1 MKNKALTISDTSS
14 VRQACEFYFRTPK
27 FLTLTGNTQKD
38 YEAVLMHTCNTPI
51 QNGKLFGGVKLKDV
65 RFKHVTH
72 LYDTWLNTRGVRR
85 ANYHAT
91 CLSILFNTAIRHE
104 AMISNPVSLIQ
115 RTKNTHRKVK
125 WNEEQVK
132 LFLDTAYGAF
142 RWRSIG
148 LIAHMAYDWAQR
160 MGDMRLLQWSNIDF
174 DLQRLDLEQSKR
186 RADVHIP
193 IDDALIKMLIQQ
205 REDFGFQD
213 YVAPRVTPRNGNYNP
228 YTIQEVSILVN
239 EVKEEAGL
247 PSELWGMDLRRTGIT
262 EMVEAGVD
270 ITGIMQVSGHNSP
283 ESVRP
288 YLVNTFSGASTAI
301 NKRKANKK

>member
-38 YEAVLMHTCNTPI
+38 YEVVLIHTCNTPI
-51 QNGKLFGGVKLKDV
+51 QNGKLFGNVKLKDV

-72 LYDTWLNTRGVRR
+72 LYGTWLVKRGIRR
-85 ANYHAT
+85 SNYHAT

-115 RTKNTHRKVK
+115 RTPNKPRKVK
-125 WNEEQVK
+125 WTEEQVK
-132 LFLDTAYGAF
+132 LFLDTAYSDF

-228 YTIQEVSILVN
+228 YSIQEVSILVN

-247 PSELWGMDLRRTGIT
+247 PNELWGMDLRRTGIT

-283 ESVRP
+283 QSVMP
-288 YLVNTFSGASTAI
+288 YLVNTFSGASTAL

>member
-51 QNGKLFGGVKLKDV
+51 QNNKLFGGVKLKDV

-115 RTKNTHRKVK
+115 RTKNAHRKVK
-125 WNEEQVK
+125 WSEEQVK
-132 LFLDTAYGAF
+132 LFLDTSYSAF

-213 YVAPRVTPRNGNYNP
+213 YVAPRVTPRNGSYSP

-288 YLVNTFSGASTAI
+288 YLVNTFSGASTAL

>member
-38 YEAVLMHTCNTPI
+38 YEVVLIHTCNTPI
-51 QNGKLFGGVKLKDV
+51 QNGKLFGNVKLKDV

-72 LYDTWLNTRGVRR
+72 LYDTWLVKRGIRR
-85 ANYHAT
+85 SNYHAT

-115 RTKNTHRKVK
+115 RTPNKPRKVK
-125 WNEEQVK
+125 WTEEQVK
-132 LFLDTAYGAF
+132 LFLDTAYSDF

-228 YTIQEVSILVN
+228 YSIQEVSILVN

-247 PSELWGMDLRRTGIT
+247 PNELWGMDLRRTGIT

-283 ESVRP
+283 QSVMP
-288 YLVNTFSGASTAI
+288 YLVNTFSGASTAL

>member
-1 MKNKALTISDTSS
+1 MRKKVLTISDSS
-14 VRQACEFYFRTPK
+14 TVRQACEFYFRTPK

-38 YEAVLMHTCNTPI
+38 YEAVLIHNCNTPI
-51 QNGKLFGGVKLKDV
+51 QNNKLFGGVKLKDV

-115 RTKNTHRKVK
+115 RTKNTNRKVK
-125 WNEEQVK
+125 WTEEQVK
-132 LFLDTAYGAF
+132 LFLDTSYSDF

-174 DLQRLDLEQSKR
+174 DAKRLDLEQSKR

-193 IDDALIKMLIQQ
+193 IDGGLIKMLIQQ
-205 REDFGFQD
+205 KEDFGFQD
-213 YVAPRVTPRNGNYNP
+213 YVAPRVTPRNGSYSP
-228 YTIQEVSILVN
+228 YTNQEISTLVN

-247 PSELWGMDLRRTGIT
+247 PKELWGMDLRRTGIT

-283 ESVRP
+283 QSVMP
-288 YLVNTFSGASTAI
+288 YLVNTFSGASTAL

>member
-38 YEAVLMHTCNTPI
+38 YEAVLMHTCNTSI
-51 QNGKLFGGVKLKDV
+51 QNNKLFGGVKLKDV

-115 RTKNTHRKVK
+115 RTKNAHRKVK
-125 WNEEQVK
+125 WSEEQVK
-132 LFLDTAYGAF
+132 LFLDTSYSAF

-213 YVAPRVTPRNGNYNP
+213 YVAPRVTPRNGSYSP

-288 YLVNTFSGASTAI
+288 YLVNTFSGASTAL

>member
-51 QNGKLFGGVKLKDV
+51 QNNKLFGGVKLKDV

-115 RTKNTHRKVK
+115 RTKNAHRKVK
-125 WNEEQVK
+125 WSEEQVK
-132 LFLDTAYGAF
+132 LFLDTSYSAF

-213 YVAPRVTPRNGNYNP
+213 YVAPRVIPRNGSYSP

>member
-51 QNGKLFGGVKLKDV
+51 QNNKLFGGVKLKDV

-115 RTKNTHRKVK
+115 RTKNAHRKVK
-125 WNEEQVK
+125 WSEEQVK
-132 LFLDTAYGAF
+132 LFLDTSYSAF

-213 YVAPRVTPRNGNYNP
+213 YVAPRVIPRNGSYSP

-247 PSELWGMDLRRTGIT
+247 PNELWGMDLRRTGIT

>member
-51 QNGKLFGGVKLKDV
+51 QNNKLFGGVKLKDV

-115 RTKNTHRKVK
+115 RTKNAHRKVK
-125 WNEEQVK
+125 WSEEQVK
-132 LFLDTAYGAF
+132 LFLDTSYSAF

-228 YTIQEVSILVN
+228 YSIQEVSILVN

-288 YLVNTFSGASTAI
+288 YLVNTFSGASTAL

>member
-51 QNGKLFGGVKLKDV
+51 QNNKLFGGVKLKDV

-115 RTKNTHRKVK
+115 RTKNAHRKVK
-125 WNEEQVK
+125 WSEEQVK

-228 YTIQEVSILVN
+228 YSIQEVSILVN

-247 PSELWGMDLRRTGIT
+247 PNELWGMDLRRTGIT

-283 ESVRP
+283 QSVMP
-288 YLVNTFSGASTAI
+288 YLVNTFSGASTAL

>member
-51 QNGKLFGGVKLKDV
+51 QNNKLFGGVKLKDV

-213 YVAPRVTPRNGNYNP
+213 YVAPRVTPRNGSYSP

-288 YLVNTFSGASTAI
+288 YLVNTFSGASTAL

>member
-38 YEAVLMHTCNTPI
+38 YEVVLIHTCNTPI
-51 QNGKLFGGVKLKDV
+51 QNGKLFGNVKLKDV

-72 LYDTWLNTRGVRR
+72 LYDTWLVKRGIRR
-85 ANYHAT
+85 SNYHAT

-115 RTKNTHRKVK
+115 RTPNKPRKVK
-125 WNEEQVK
+125 WTEEQVK
-132 LFLDTAYGAF
+132 LFLDTAYSDF

-174 DLQRLDLEQSKR
+174 DAKRLDLEQSKR

-228 YTIQEVSILVN
+228 YSIQEVSILVN

-247 PSELWGMDLRRTGIT
+247 PNELWGMDLRRTGIT

-283 ESVRP
+283 QSVMP
-288 YLVNTFSGASTAI
+288 YLVNTFSGASTAL

>member
-51 QNGKLFGGVKLKDV
+51 QNNKLFGGVKLKDV

-115 RTKNTHRKVK
+115 RTKNAHRKVK
-125 WNEEQVK
+125 WSEEQVK
-132 LFLDTAYGAF
+132 LFLDTSYSAF

-160 MGDMRLLQWSNIDF
+160 MGDIRLLQWSNIDF

-213 YVAPRVTPRNGNYNP
+213 YVAPRVTPRNGSYSP

-288 YLVNTFSGASTAI
+288 YLVNTFSGASTAL

>member
-51 QNGKLFGGVKLKDV
+51 QNNKLFGGVKLKDV

-115 RTKNTHRKVK
+115 RTKNAHRKVK
-125 WNEEQVK
+125 WSEEQVK
-132 LFLDTAYGAF
+132 LFLDTSYSAF

-213 YVAPRVTPRNGNYNP
+213 YVAPRVTPRNGSYSP

-247 PSELWGMDLRRTGIT
+247 PNELWGMDLRRTGIT

>member
-51 QNGKLFGGVKLKDV
+51 QNNKLFGGVKLKDV

-115 RTKNTHRKVK
+115 RTKNAHRKVK
-125 WNEEQVK
+125 WSEEQVK
-132 LFLDTAYGAF
+132 LFLDTSYSAF

-213 YVAPRVTPRNGNYNP
+213 YVAPRVTPRNGSYSP

-247 PSELWGMDLRRTGIT
+247 PNELWGMDLRRTGIT

-288 YLVNTFSGASTAI
+288 YLVNTFSGASTAL

>member
-85 ANYHAT
+85 SNYHAT

-228 YTIQEVSILVN
+228 YSIQEVSILVN

-247 PSELWGMDLRRTGIT
+247 PNELWGMDLRRTGIT

>member
-51 QNGKLFGGVKLKDV
+51 QNNKLFGGVKLKDV

-115 RTKNTHRKVK
+115 RTKNAHRKVK
-125 WNEEQVK
+125 WSEEQVK
-132 LFLDTAYGAF
+132 LFLDTSYSAF

-213 YVAPRVTPRNGNYNP
+213 YVAPRVIPRNGSYSP

-288 YLVNTFSGASTAI
+288 YLVNTFSGASTAL

>member
-1 MKNKALTISDTSS
+1 MKKKALSISDSS
-14 VRQACEFYFRTPK
+14 TVRQACEFYFRTPK

-38 YEAVLMHTCNTPI
+38 YEAVLIHNCNTPI
-51 QNGKLFGGVKLKDV
+51 QNNKLFGGVKLKDV
-65 RFKHVTH
+65 RFKHITH

-125 WNEEQVK
+125 WTEEQVK
-132 LFLDTAYGAF
+132 VFLDTAYSDF

-174 DLQRLDLEQSKR
+174 DAKRLDLEQSKR

-193 IDDALIKMLIQQ
+193 IDGGLIKMLIQQ

-213 YVAPRVTPRNGNYNP
+213 YVAPRVTPRNGSYSP
-228 YTIQEVSILVN
+228 YDIQEVSILVN

-247 PSELWGMDLRRTGIT
+247 PNELWGMDLRRTGIT

>member
-1 MKNKALTISDTSS
+1 
-14 VRQACEFYFRTPK
+14 
-27 FLTLTGNTQKD
+27 
-38 YEAVLMHTCNTPI
+38 MHTCNTPI
-51 QNGKLFGGVKLKDV
+51 QNNKLFGGVKLKDV

-115 RTKNTHRKVK
+115 RTKNAHRKVK
-125 WNEEQVK
+125 WSEEQVK
-132 LFLDTAYGAF
+132 LFLDTSYSAF

-213 YVAPRVTPRNGNYNP
+213 YVAPRVTPRNGSYSP

>member
-38 YEAVLMHTCNTPI
+38 YEVVLIHTCNTPI
-51 QNGKLFGGVKLKDV
+51 QNGKLFGNVKLKEV
-65 RFKHVTH
+65 RFKHITH

-115 RTKNTHRKVK
+115 RTPNKPRKVK
-125 WNEEQVK
+125 WTEEQVK
-132 LFLDTAYGAF
+132 LFLDTAYSDF

-228 YTIQEVSILVN
+228 YSIQEVSILVN

-247 PSELWGMDLRRTGIT
+247 PNELWGMDLRRTGIT

-283 ESVRP
+283 QSVMP
-288 YLVNTFSGASTAI
+288 YLVNTFSGASTAL

>member
-1 MKNKALTISDTSS
+1 
-14 VRQACEFYFRTPK
+14 
-27 FLTLTGNTQKD
+27 
-38 YEAVLMHTCNTPI
+38 
-51 QNGKLFGGVKLKDV
+51 
-65 RFKHVTH
+65 
-72 LYDTWLNTRGVRR
+72 
-85 ANYHAT
+85 
-91 CLSILFNTAIRHE
+91 
-104 AMISNPVSLIQ
+104 MISNPVSLIQ
-115 RTKNTHRKVK
+115 RTPNKPRKVK
-125 WNEEQVK
+125 WTEEQVK
-132 LFLDTAYGAF
+132 LFLDTAYSDF

-228 YTIQEVSILVN
+228 YSIQEVSILVN

-247 PSELWGMDLRRTGIT
+247 PNELWGMDLRRTGIT

-283 ESVRP
+283 QSVMP
-288 YLVNTFSGASTAI
+288 YLVNTFSGASTAL